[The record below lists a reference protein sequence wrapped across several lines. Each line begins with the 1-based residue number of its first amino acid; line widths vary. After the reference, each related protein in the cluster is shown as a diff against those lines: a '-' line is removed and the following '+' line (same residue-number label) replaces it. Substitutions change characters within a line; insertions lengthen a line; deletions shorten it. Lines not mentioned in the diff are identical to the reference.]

1 MNGEVEARA
10 WVEARFDV
18 PRETMAKLDALA
30 ALVSEENQVQ
40 NLVAAA
46 TLPHIWQRHIAD
58 SAQLLLHAPAAGSW
72 ADLGTG
78 AGFPGLVIA
87 ALRPGTV
94 TLIESRRLRTD
105 FLARAAAALGIDV
118 EILAMRVERVEKRRF
133 DIISARAFA
142 PLPDLLAAGLPL
154 SSPETVWILPK
165 GRSAKTELEAL
176 ESSWQGEYRVEAS
189 LTDPEAGIIVAGR
202 VRRERRGKKR

>member
-1 MNGEVEARA
+1 MKDETEARA
-10 WVEARFDV
+10 WIASTFDV
-18 PRETMAKLDALA
+18 SRETMAKLDRLA
-30 ALVSEENQVQ
+30 ELVSAANQSQ

-46 TLPHIWQRHIAD
+46 SLPHIWQRHIAD
-58 SAQLLLHAPAAGSW
+58 SAQLLLHAPATGTW

-87 ALRPGTV
+87 ALRPGAV
-94 TLIESRRLRTD
+94 TLIESRRLRAD
-105 FLARAAAALGIDV
+105 FLVHAAAAAGIEV
-118 EILAMRVERVEKRRF
+118 EILATRVERVEKRRF

-142 PLPDLLAAGLPL
+142 PLPDLLTTGLPL
-154 SSPETVWILPK
+154 SGPETIWILPK
-165 GRSAKTELEAL
+165 GRRAKTELEAL

-202 VRRERRGKKR
+202 VRRERRGKKT